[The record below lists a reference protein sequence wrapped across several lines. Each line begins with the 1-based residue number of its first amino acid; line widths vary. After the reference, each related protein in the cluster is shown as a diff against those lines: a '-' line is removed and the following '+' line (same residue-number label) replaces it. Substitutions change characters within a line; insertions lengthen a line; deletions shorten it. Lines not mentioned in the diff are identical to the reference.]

1 MTSLRF
7 FGALVGFVLVPL
19 LRAADTPLPVAEP
32 TKVGVSAE
40 RLGRIDAAMREA
52 IDRADCPGAVVLVV
66 HKGRV
71 VWRKAYGLR
80 AKQPAEVAMT
90 ADTVFDLAS
99 LTKPVATAMSVMLLV
114 EQGKLRLSDHIADH
128 IPAFAAKGKDKIT
141 VENLLLH
148 TGGLI
153 ADNAERDYRD
163 GRDKALARVHA
174 LTPSAAPGERFLYS
188 DVGFIVLGELVEKM
202 SGTSLDAFARKNIFD
217 PLGMSETSFRPG
229 DKLKERAAPTA
240 KRDNHWLV
248 GEVHDPRSAAL
259 GGVAGHAGLF
269 STADDLAVFAQMLLD
284 GGSYNGKRILKAETV
299 KLMTTARA
307 VPRGQ
312 RAYGWDV
319 DTAYSA
325 NRGKGFTRGAGFGH
339 TGFTGTSLW
348 IDPPSQT
355 AVIFLSSRLHPESKG
370 NVNRLRGDI
379 ATLAAE
385 ALER

>member
-1 MTSLRF
+1 
-7 FGALVGFVLVPL
+7 
-19 LRAADTPLPVAEP
+19 
-32 TKVGVSAE
+32 
-40 RLGRIDAAMREA
+40 MREA

-141 VENLLLH
+141 VENFLLH

-153 ADNAERDYRD
+153 ADNAESDYRD
-163 GRDKALARVHA
+163 GRDKALERVHA
-174 LTPSAAPGERFLYS
+174 LTPSATPGERFVYS

-299 KLMTTARA
+299 KLMTTGASGPPRAARWLRLGCGHRLLGE
-307 VPRGQ
+307 PREGVHA
-312 RAYGWDV
+312 RCGLRPHRLHRHVALDR
-319 DTAYSA
+319 SA
-325 NRGKGFTRGAGFGH
+325 EPNRGNLPQQSPSSRKQGKCQPPARGHRHAGRG
-339 TGFTGTSLW
+339 GVG
-348 IDPPSQT
+348 
-355 AVIFLSSRLHPESKG
+355 AVIFS
-370 NVNRLRGDI
+370 NRAVSPYTSFPALR
-379 ATLAAE
+379 
-385 ALER
+385 RC